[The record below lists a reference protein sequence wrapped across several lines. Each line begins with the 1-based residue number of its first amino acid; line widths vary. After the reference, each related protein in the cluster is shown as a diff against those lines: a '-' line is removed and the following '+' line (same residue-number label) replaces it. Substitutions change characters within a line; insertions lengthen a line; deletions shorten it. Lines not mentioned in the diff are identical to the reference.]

1 MGDPGRIS
9 EGGGKRNEVQDML
22 TLRKKIA
29 EALKQGS
36 LDLREI
42 SKRFGIR
49 EKEALDHLRH
59 IAKSAHSIGFNMEPP
74 QCNRCGYS
82 FKKRTRLNTPG
93 HCPICKSESIS
104 PPRFQIIEG

>member
-1 MGDPGRIS
+1 MI
-9 EGGGKRNEVQDML
+9 

-29 EALKQGS
+29 EALKQDS

-49 EKEALDHLRH
+49 EKDALDHLHH
-59 IAKSAHSIGFNMEPP
+59 IAKSAHSVGFNMKPP
-74 QCNRCGYS
+74 QCNQCGYS

-104 PPRFQIIEG
+104 PPRFQIMES